1 MNHALDVAIIFSGDA
16 IKYQLSVTYDRVCMC
31 STFEVRN
38 NIMQCVVYVCIVDSY
53 VTITLVILVVVN
65 VFMNNP

>member
-1 MNHALDVAIIFSGDA
+1 
-16 IKYQLSVTYDRVCMC
+16 MC